1 MDIVIAG
8 QRYIRKSGRLSDFGQ
23 LAREMGLARPGQAI
37 LISGGETALSVA
49 AGKLQASLAAA
60 LGEET
65 SIRQYVYGKDCTEKT
80 ISALAGELAR
90 TGASLLV
97 AAGGGKALDTAKAAA
112 FRARIPL
119 VTVPTI
125 AATCA
130 AVTALSVIYSD
141 TGQYLRMEYAVQTP
155 SLVIVDTDI
164 IAAAPRRYLRSGVG
178 DTLAKWHEV
187 NATAQKALLDPE
199 IGETAASFAVQSAR
213 AAAYQCYQ
221 TLLVN
226 APAVLGDGSSP
237 SAASPVE
244 TPASPRAASPVKTPE
259 TVSTKAAST
268 KTVVP
273 ETSLLEAVVD
283 AIILLA
289 GLASGLGGK
298 ACRTACAHAV
308 HDALTS
314 LPEASRLLH
323 GELVAFGVLC
333 QAAVEHKPAREL
345 QELMGF
351 YRRLELPVSL
361 ADLGLA
367 TDDQRLINVARQ
379 AAASPDM
386 QNMPFA
392 VSAVD
397 LLDAFRLL
405 SSLAG
410 PSTGASTGPTGSPAG
425 PTGAS
430 ADQTGARGACTV
442 PTSALARPEIF
453 DARPFVPGV
462 YDREPA
468 ALRKELGL
476 PEVIKLSF
484 NENTLGPSP
493 AALTAMRRALEDSAY
508 YNDSAGRELRQALAR
523 ENGLRPENIILSNGA
538 DEMISIICQTF
549 LRPGE
554 EAVLS
559 DPTFGSYASSAAIMG
574 GRVKKVSL
582 KDFRHDLD
590 GLLAACGPRAKL
602 LFLCNPN
609 NPTGAYVNQDELLDF
624 VRRLPAHVL
633 LVLDEAYRE
642 YVTAGDFPATDDF
655 LHKYSA
661 NIMVIRTFSKI
672 HGLASLRVGYGLAR
686 EDLIAW
692 MEKVRLPFNVNRIAQ
707 AGALASLNDPE
718 HRRIIKSAVTAEK
731 EYLYGAFR
739 RLGLAFQESQANFI
753 LVKIGRNADAAC
765 GQLLSAGLVL
775 RSGSAFGLPD
785 HLRVSVGSHPENE
798 RFVAELSRVLTA

>member
-1 MDIVIAG
+1 MRPRSKWCIIMPKKRIKKHLGEFYLDIVITG
-8 QRYIRKSGRLSDFGQ
+8 QRYIRKSGRLADLGQ

-65 SIRQYVYGKDCTEKT
+65 PIRQYRYGKDCTEKN

-90 TGASLLV
+90 TGAGLLV

-130 AVTALSVIYSD
+130 AVTTLSVIYSD

-187 NATAQKALLDPE
+187 EATAQKAFLDPE

-213 AAAYQCYQ
+213 AAAYECYQ

-226 APAVLGDGSSP
+226 APAVLGDRSSP
-237 SAASPVE
+237 SASSPVE
-244 TPASPRAASPVKTPE
+244 IPKTAA
-259 TVSTKAAST
+259 T
-268 KTVVP
+268 KTTAP

-283 AIILLA
+283 AVILLA
-289 GLASGLGGK
+289 GLSSGLGGK
-298 ACRTACAHAV
+298 ACRTACAHSV

-314 LPEASRLLH
+314 LPEASRFLH

-345 QELMGF
+345 QELIGF

-361 ADLGLA
+361 EDLGLA
-367 TDDQRLINVARQ
+367 TGDPRLINIARQ

-386 QNMPFA
+386 RNMPFE

-410 PSTGASTGPTGSPAG
+410 SSAGSTGSS
-425 PTGAS
+425 S
-430 ADQTGARGACTV
+430 NLTGARGAYTV

-493 AALTAMRRALEDSAY
+493 ATLEAMRRALEDSAY
-508 YNDSAGRELRQALAR
+508 YNDSAGGELRRALAL
-523 ENGLRPENIILSNGA
+523 ENGLRPENIILGNGA
-538 DEMISIICQTF
+538 DEMIGIICQTF

-554 EAVLS
+554 EVVLS
-559 DPTFGSYASSAAIMG
+559 DPTFGSYVSSAAIMG
-574 GRVKKVSL
+574 GRVKKAPL

-590 GLLAACGPRAKL
+590 GLLAACSPRTKL

-609 NPTGAYVNQDELLDF
+609 NPTGTYVNQGELLDF
-624 VRRLPAHVL
+624 VKRLPAHVL

-642 YVTAGDFPATDDF
+642 YVTAGDFPAMDDL
-655 LHKYSA
+655 LHKYSTSV
-661 NIMVIRTFSKI
+661 MVIRTFSKI
-672 HGLASLRVGYGLAR
+672 HGLASLRVGYGLAG

-718 HRRIIKSAVTAEK
+718 HRRSVKSAVTAEK

-753 LVKIGRNADAAC
+753 LVNIGRDADAAC
-765 GQLLSAGLVL
+765 GKLLSAGLVL
-775 RSGSAFGLPD
+775 RSGSAFGLPT

-798 RFVAELSRVLTA
+798 RFTAELSRVFVE

>member
-8 QRYIRKSGRLSDFGQ
+8 QRYIRKSGRLSDLGQ

-90 TGASLLV
+90 AGAGLLV

-199 IGETAASFAVQSAR
+199 IGGTAASFAVQSAR

-221 TLLVN
+221 ALLVH
-226 APAVLGDGSSP
+226 APAVLGDRSSP
-237 SAASPVE
+237 SAASPGE
-244 TPASPRAASPVKTPE
+244 TPE

-283 AIILLA
+283 AVILLA

-351 YRRLELPVSL
+351 YRRLALPVSL

-367 TDDQRLINVARQ
+367 TDDPRLINVASQ

-405 SSLAG
+405 PSLAG
-410 PSTGASTGPTGSPAG
+410 SSTGQTGASTGQIGASTGPTGSPAG
-425 PTGAS
+425 PTGSS
-430 ADQTGARGACTV
+430 ADQTGARGAYPV
-442 PTSALARPEIF
+442 PASALARPEIF

-493 AALTAMRRALEDSAY
+493 ATLNAMRRALEDSAY

-523 ENGLRPENIILSNGA
+523 ENGLRPENILLSNGA
-538 DEMISIICQTF
+538 DEMIGIICQTF

-554 EAVLS
+554 EAVVS

-574 GRVKKVSL
+574 GRVKKAPL

-590 GLLAACGPRAKL
+590 GLLAACSPRTKL

-609 NPTGAYVNQDELLDF
+609 NPTGTYVNQGELLDF
-624 VRRLPAHVL
+624 VKRLPAHVL

-642 YVTAGDFPATDDF
+642 YVTAGDFPATGDF

-661 NIMVIRTFSKI
+661 RIILIRTFSKI
-672 HGLASLRVGYGLAR
+672 HGLASLRVGYGLAG

-718 HRRIIKSAVTAEK
+718 HRRRVKSAVTAEK

-739 RLGLAFQESQANFI
+739 RLGLEFQESQANFI
-753 LVKIGRNADAAC
+753 LVKIGRDADAAC
-765 GQLLSAGLVL
+765 SQLLSAGLVL

-798 RFVAELSRVLTA
+798 RFVAELSRVLVE